1 MKKRD
6 LLQVLFAAGATLASV
21 RSFAQFGGG
30 RRSGGKS
37 GATGGDGAPGGRSGA
52 RREPTPMLEL
62 TLHEFQEDLK
72 LRPDQEPLFE
82 AYAEKIR
89 DLAADVARERRQPPA
104 TAAKLGLLQRI
115 DHNVDS
121 MRNRL
126 AGVEEIADAAR
137 ALFVKLSPEQQ
148 GLADPRLANLM
159 LLPLAGTGTGVA
171 SGAGGPPG
179 RTGPPGAGGA
189 PGGGGPDAPSGPR

>member
-1 MKKRD
+1 MKKRQA
-6 LLQVLFAAGATLASV
+6 LKVLIAVGAALAPL

-30 RRSGGKS
+30 RKSGGKS

-52 RREPTPMLEL
+52 GREPTPMLEL

-72 LRPDQEPLFE
+72 LRPDQKPLFE

-89 DLAADVARERRQPPA
+89 DLAADVARERRQPP
-104 TAAKLGLLQRI
+104 AKLGLLQRI

-137 ALFVKLSPEQQ
+137 ALLAKLSPEQQ

-159 LLPLAGTGTGVA
+159 LLPLAGAAFGGA

-179 RTGPPGAGGA
+179 RAGPPGAGGS

>member
-1 MKKRD
+1 MKKRET
-6 LLQVLFAAGATLASV
+6 LQVLLAAGAALAPR

-30 RRSGGKS
+30 RRSGGR
-37 GATGGDGAPGGRSGA
+37 TGGPTGADDGAGGRGA
-52 RREPTPMLEL
+52 RREQTPMLEI

-82 AYAEKIR
+82 AYAQKVR
-89 DLAADVARERRQPPA
+89 DLAADLARERRQPA
-104 TAAKLGLLQRI
+104 TATKLSLLQRI

-137 ALFVKLSPEQQ
+137 ALLSKLSPEQQ
-148 GLADPRLANLM
+148 ASADPRLATLM
-159 LLPLAGTGTGVA
+159 LAPLAGAGFGGP
-171 SGAGGPPG
+171 SGAGGPFG
-179 RTGPPGAGGA
+179 PGAT
-189 PGGGGPDAPSGPR
+189 PGGGGPDAPRETR